1 MDSRVTIITGPIG
14 SGKSTACEYLANKNY
29 KTIDLDL
36 VSKEI
41 LESQDS
47 LPFLKDEFSNCL
59 QGNDLDRQLL
69 ADIVFTNLDKLT
81 LLENFL
87 HPLVTERVLAAIQE
101 TKEHLFIE
109 ASAPKN
115 ISKLYPTVVIFADE
129 QTRRNRLK
137 KRGMSLTDIDNR
149 IKTQQDESWW
159 KSLGLVIENI
169 SVKEL
174 QAQLDNFLDSKNE

>member
-14 SGKSTACEYLANKNY
+14 SGKSTACEYLANKNF

-36 VSKEI
+36 VSKKI
-41 LESQDS
+41 LQSQES
-47 LPFLKDEFSNCL
+47 LPFLKEEFSNCL
-59 QGNDLDRQLL
+59 KGNNLDRQLL
-69 ADIVFTNLDKLT
+69 ANIVFTNSEKLT

-87 HPLVTERVLAAIQE
+87 HPLVTEQVLAVIQE
-101 TKEHLFIE
+101 TKEYLFIE

-129 QTRRNRLK
+129 QTRRNRLI

-159 KSLGLVIENI
+159 RSLGLVVENI
-169 SVKEL
+169 SVREL
-174 QAQLDNFLDSKNE
+174 HKQLDNFLDSINE

>member
-14 SGKSTACEYLANKNY
+14 SGKSTACEYLAHKNY

-41 LESQDS
+41 LQSQES
-47 LPFLKDEFSNCL
+47 LPFLKKEFSNCL
-59 QGNDLDRQLL
+59 KGNDLDRQLL
-69 ADIVFTNLDKLT
+69 ADIVFTNSDKLT

-101 TKEHLFIE
+101 TTEHLFIE

-159 KSLGLVIENI
+159 RSLGLVIENI
-169 SVKEL
+169 SVREL

>member
-29 KTIDLDL
+29 KTIDLDM

-69 ADIVFTNLDKLT
+69 ADIVFTNSDKLT

>member
-1 MDSRVTIITGPIG
+1 M
-14 SGKSTACEYLANKNY
+14 
-29 KTIDLDL
+29 

-69 ADIVFTNLDKLT
+69 ADIVFTNSDKLT

>member
-14 SGKSTACEYLANKNY
+14 SGKSTACEYIANKNF

-36 VSKEI
+36 VSKKI
-41 LESQDS
+41 LQSQES
-47 LPFLKDEFSNCL
+47 LPFLKEEFSNCL
-59 QGNDLDRQLL
+59 KGNNLGRQLL
-69 ADIVFTNLDKLT
+69 ANIVFTNSDKLT

-87 HPLVTERVLAAIQE
+87 HPLVTEQVLAVIQE
-101 TKEHLFIE
+101 TKEYLFIE

-115 ISKLYPTVVIFADE
+115 ISKLYPTIVIFSDE
-129 QTRRNRLK
+129 QTRRNRLI

-159 KSLGLVIENI
+159 RSLGLVVENI
-169 SVKEL
+169 SVREL
-174 QAQLDNFLDSKNE
+174 HEQLDNFLDSINE

>member
-69 ADIVFTNLDKLT
+69 ADIVFTNSDKLT

>member
-69 ADIVFTNLDKLT
+69 ADIVFTNSDKLT

-149 IKTQQDESWW
+149 IKTHQDESWW

>member
-14 SGKSTACEYLANKNY
+14 SGKSTACEYLANKNF
-29 KTIDLDL
+29 KTIDLDQI
-36 VSKEI
+36 SNEI
-41 LESQDS
+41 LQSKDS
-47 LPFLKDEFSNCL
+47 LPFLKEEFSNCVK
-59 QGNDLDRQLL
+59 GDTVDRQLL
-69 ADIVFTNLDKLT
+69 ADIVFTNSEKLR

-87 HPLVTERVLAAIQE
+87 HPLVTERVLVVIQE

-159 KSLGLVIENI
+159 KSLGLVIENT

-174 QAQLDNFLDSKNE
+174 QAQLDNFFDSKNE

>member
-14 SGKSTACEYLANKNY
+14 SGKSTACEYIANKNF

-36 VSKEI
+36 VSKKI
-41 LESQDS
+41 LQSQES
-47 LPFLKDEFSNCL
+47 LPFLKEEFSNCL
-59 QGNDLDRQLL
+59 KGNNLDRQLL
-69 ADIVFTNLDKLT
+69 ANIVFTNSDKLT

-87 HPLVTERVLAAIQE
+87 HPLVTEQVLAVIQE
-101 TKEHLFIE
+101 TKEYLFIE

-115 ISKLYPTVVIFADE
+115 ISKLYPTIVIFSDE
-129 QTRRNRLK
+129 QTRRNRLI

-159 KSLGLVIENI
+159 RSLGLVVENI
-169 SVKEL
+169 SVREL
-174 QAQLDNFLDSKNE
+174 HEQLDNFLDSINE

>member
-29 KTIDLDL
+29 KTIDLDM

-69 ADIVFTNLDKLT
+69 ADIVFTNSDKLT

-174 QAQLDNFLDSKNE
+174 QAQLDNFLDSKN

>member
-59 QGNDLDRQLL
+59 QGNDLDSQLL
-69 ADIVFTNLDKLT
+69 ADIVFTNSDKLT